1 MPQPRDQAV
10 LVAAATMYYL
20 ENRSQAEI
28 ARKLGV
34 SRSNVSRILADARR
48 AGIVDIRINN
58 PFGRVPEVE
67 DRLIARYGLRAARVA
82 GRGTPE
88 TQLSR
93 VGALGAQ
100 WLLENLP
107 SDGAVALSWGASVQA
122 VVDAVSTSAEHR
134 GVEILPLVG
143 GLSSVDSAR
152 DGNVLVR
159 LLATK
164 LGARHR
170 RLYAPAVV
178 ESVVS
183 RDALMR
189 ESAIASVLEAASG
202 AQCAVV
208 GIGQVGAGASAAII
222 DSMRLGPD
230 ERAAFEASG
239 AVGDC
244 CTRFFDLEG
253 KVVDSAV
260 NERVIAVELDA
271 LRTIPTVVGVAAG
284 ARKAQGTLGA
294 LRGGLVD
301 VLITDIDLAEQLLDG

>member
-222 DSMRLGPD
+222 DSMRLDPD

-301 VLITDIDLAEQLLDG
+301 ILITDIDLAEQLLDG

>member
-28 ARKLGV
+28 ARTLGV

-58 PFGRVPEVE
+58 PFGRVPEIE

-122 VVDAVSTSAEHR
+122 VVDAVSTSAEHG

-222 DSMRLGPD
+222 DSMRLDPD

-301 VLITDIDLAEQLLDG
+301 VLITDLDLAEHLLDG